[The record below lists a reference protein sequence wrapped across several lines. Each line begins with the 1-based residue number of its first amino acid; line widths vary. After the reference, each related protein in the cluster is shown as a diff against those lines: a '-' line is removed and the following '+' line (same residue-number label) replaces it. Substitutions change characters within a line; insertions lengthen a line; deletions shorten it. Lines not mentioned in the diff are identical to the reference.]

1 MTGENRPSPRLC
13 PKKGPLPSRSPA
25 AWGRALSKENLLPP
39 QPLRGLPWL
48 LRENQDG
55 SEQPQCGPLSDPVCR
70 AHPGAG
76 SVQRDRWEWWS
87 GRLGAP
93 AVLTQVTEE
102 LERSESAWRPALLLP
117 GAGDVGLGRWDPLK
131 KGLDPSCLGQPQSLC
146 PNLGLVPTRSPPCR
160 SCPGWRTQP
169 FSDHS
174 SCGSA
179 GSQELAQLWW
189 AHVFRSSLERVQT
202 RNQSFGRMLKPRVL
216 WAERSDFPG
225 AHSTLT

>member
-131 KGLDPSCLGQPQSLC
+131 KGLYHSCLGQPQSIC
-146 PNLGLVPTRSPPCR
+146 PNLGLVPTRSPPAAPALGGAP
-160 SCPGWRTQP
+160 SLSPTTP
-169 FSDHS
+169 PV
-174 SCGSA
+174 
-179 GSQELAQLWW
+179 AQL
-189 AHVFRSSLERVQT
+189 VPRSWPSSGGPTFSVH
-202 RNQSFGRMLKPRVL
+202 L
-216 WAERSDFPG
+216 WRGCRRGTKALG
-225 AHSTLT
+225 GC